1 MALPPSTPPSSV
13 STGAVPSGAPPRLQQ
28 LGEVVVEQVPP
39 RIAQLARTIVLTGM
53 VVEQQSGGALVLRT
67 QVGELVIRSASPL
80 PLDQILSLQ
89 IPPGAPPVR
98 AQISV
103 ALPVLAGPHAQ
114 AQVQAQTQNTTI
126 STGPGAA
133 AQGSTP
139 LPVITALPA
148 GAPSVSVPPGAV
160 PQPSLPTTPL
170 APALGLAASAAAQ
183 AIDDLPLQPGSVLPA
198 QVMALPDPI
207 QNFMPTRSWL
217 PASVQVFA
225 ELQKIGAP
233 ALQALLPH
241 GLSDVLAH
249 LSAPIMAPTSAA
261 PARADMPG
269 LANAPATSMAPTA
282 GAASAVPV
290 KALAPMAIPAF
301 SSLPVMLTVPPGA
314 QVTVQVLAVHETP
327 ISNAASKTGAASA
340 PVPVPTAEAAPVRAA
355 LTPAQYI
362 EAPSVPPAAGDAVQS
377 SPVPATKTPP
387 TFTAVVIGQTPHG
400 QPMATS
406 PAGLIVLENRAPLP
420 AGTLVEL
427 SFIHIQEAP
436 PEADITL
443 PASPRDW
450 PALQEVQALQPQT
463 PPAMAVHLA
472 KPESVG
478 GVAAFLVAAL
488 KLNQPEKMLG
498 DELVS
503 KLRASGQEN
512 LISRVAAEVQ
522 QAGQSFVRE
531 NAPAQEWR
539 TLALPVLPDGQL
551 ARLAVHLRAERDPE
565 APSVASPIKH
575 LVVEVEL
582 SRLGPLLLDGY
593 IRPRRFDVMLRSQR
607 RLPRTLRDELRLAY
621 RDALQA
627 LGWQGGLEFQTAAEL
642 WLGTAEPA

>member
-53 VVEQQSGGALVLRT
+53 VVEQQTGGALVLRT

-139 LPVITALPA
+139 LPAITALPA
-148 GAPSVSVPPGAV
+148 GAPSIGVPPGAV
-160 PQPSLPTTPL
+160 PQSSLPTAPL

-261 PARADMPG
+261 PARADMPVS
-269 LANAPATSMAPTA
+269 AHAPATSMVP
-282 GAASAVPV
+282 AAAVANAVPV

-327 ISNAASKTGAASA
+327 ISNEAVKKGAAPA
-340 PVPVPTAEAAPVRAA
+340 PIPVSTAEAVPLRAA
-355 LTPAQYI
+355 PTPAQYI
-362 EAPSVPPAAGDAVQS
+362 EAPSVPPAAGEAVQTAS
-377 SPVPATKTPP
+377 MPATKTPP

-427 SFIHIQEAP
+427 SFIHVQEAP

-450 PALQEVQALQPQT
+450 PALQEALALQPQT

-498 DELVS
+498 DELAS
-503 KLRASGQEN
+503 KLRASGQES

>member
-114 AQVQAQTQNTTI
+114 AQVQAQTQTQNTTI

-139 LPVITALPA
+139 LPAITA
-148 GAPSVSVPPGAV
+148 PSINVPPAAV
-160 PQPSLPTTPL
+160 PQPSLPTAPL
-170 APALGLAASAAAQ
+170 APALGLTASATAQ
-183 AIDDLPLQPGSVLPA
+183 AIDDLPLLPGSVLPA

-217 PASVQVFA
+217 PASAQVFA

-261 PARADMPG
+261 SARADMSG
-269 LANAPATSMAPTA
+269 SANAPATSMVP
-282 GAASAVPV
+282 AAAVANAVPV

-327 ISNAASKTGAASA
+327 ISNEAVKKGAAPA
-340 PVPVPTAEAAPVRAA
+340 PIPVSTAEAVPLRAA
-355 LTPAQYI
+355 PTPAQYI
-362 EAPSVPPAAGDAVQS
+362 EAPSVPPAAGDAVQTAS
-377 SPVPATKTPP
+377 MPATKTSP

-472 KPESVG
+472 KPDSVG

-498 DELVS
+498 DELAS

>member
-114 AQVQAQTQNTTI
+114 AQLQAQTQTQNTTI

-139 LPVITALPA
+139 LPAITA
-148 GAPSVSVPPGAV
+148 PSINVPPAAV
-160 PQPSLPTTPL
+160 PQPSLPTAPL
-170 APALGLAASAAAQ
+170 APALGLTASATAQ
-183 AIDDLPLQPGSVLPA
+183 AIDDLPLLPGSVLPA

-217 PASVQVFA
+217 PASAQVFA

-261 PARADMPG
+261 SARADMSG
-269 LANAPATSMAPTA
+269 SANAPATSMVP
-282 GAASAVPV
+282 AAAVANAVPV

-327 ISNAASKTGAASA
+327 ISNEAVKKGAAPA
-340 PVPVPTAEAAPVRAA
+340 PIPVSTAEAVPLRAA
-355 LTPAQYI
+355 PTPAQYI
-362 EAPSVPPAAGDAVQS
+362 EAPSVPPAAGDAVQTAS
-377 SPVPATKTPP
+377 MPATKTSP

-472 KPESVG
+472 KPDSVG

-498 DELVS
+498 DELAS

>member
-114 AQVQAQTQNTTI
+114 AQVQAQTQTQNTTI

-139 LPVITALPA
+139 LPAITA
-148 GAPSVSVPPGAV
+148 PSISVPPGAV
-160 PQPSLPTTPL
+160 PQPSLLTAPL
-170 APALGLAASAAAQ
+170 APALGLTASAAAQ

-217 PASVQVFA
+217 PASAQVFA
-225 ELQKIGAP
+225 ELQNIGAP

-327 ISNAASKTGAASA
+327 ISNEAVKKGAAPA
-340 PVPVPTAEAAPVRAA
+340 PIPVSTAEAVPLRAA
-355 LTPAQYI
+355 PTPAQYI
-362 EAPSVPPAAGDAVQS
+362 EAPSVPPAAGEAVQTAS
-377 SPVPATKTPP
+377 MPATKTPP

-450 PALQEVQALQPQT
+450 PALQEALAQQPQT
-463 PPAMAVHLA
+463 SPAMAVHLA

-478 GVAAFLVAAL
+478 GVAAFLLAAL

-498 DELVS
+498 DELAS
-503 KLRASGQEN
+503 KLRASGQES

-642 WLGTAEPA
+642 WLGAAEPA